1 MPKKRSIT
9 VSVPLPFTVSI
20 PPSNES
26 MSASRGGVCNVGG
39 GVGLG
44 GGGAGLGGGGVGLGG
59 GGAGL
64 GGGDT
69 RCSPNWALVFVA
81 AAPTVKLND
90 PPVGVVIVKSEP
102 G

>member
-26 MSASRGGVCNVGG
+26 MSASRGGVCNGG
-39 GVGLG
+39 GGTGL
-44 GGGAGLGGGGVGLGG
+44 GGGAGLGGGGAGLGG

-69 RCSPNWALVFVA
+69 RCSPNWLLLFVA
-81 AAPTVKLND
+81 AAPTVTLTD
-90 PPVGVVIVKSEP
+90 PPSGVWILKSEP